1 MVEVPEF
8 TAEAQYFET
17 QLYWLKDGAWV
28 KVNANC
34 GTCNIYPRSANTP
47 TINYIHPGNAMN
59 IYEQGCWTSW
69 KSLDDPNDTNDIESG
84 RAHHLATW
92 ATVASVTNKKLL
104 QKLKSHSKTI
114 HICTN
119 VL

>member
-1 MVEVPEF
+1 MHRNNYHLVEVPEF

-17 QLYWLKDGAWV
+17 QLYWLKDGAWA

-59 IYEQGCWTSW
+59 IYEEGFWTSW

-92 ATVASVTNKKLL
+92 ATVALVTNYKIFAEI
-104 QKLKSHSKTI
+104 S
-114 HICTN
+114 
-119 VL
+119 